1 MFDGTTASGPATVL
15 IDGGKI
21 AAVES
26 GSAPIPMGARVVD
39 LGPDSFLMP
48 GLIDAHVHLA
58 FDAGPDAV
66 TALIEADDATLLTR
80 MRGAAARALRA
91 GITTLRD
98 LGDRNY
104 LGLTLAAELTRPG
117 AGPEIIAAGPPI
129 TTPGGHCYFMGGE
142 AEGAEALRAAVR
154 ERHERGCGVVKIM
167 ASGGNMTPGSL
178 PQDSQFSLD
187 DLRVVVKE
195 ANRLGLPVAAHT
207 HGVQAIRDAVTAG
220 VNTLEHVS
228 FWTAEAVH
236 ADPALLAAIA
246 DSDVVV
252 SMTLGEAPVNG
263 RVMEPRP
270 AVAKRLPQIKGAS
283 RRLHELGATMVVGS
297 DAGIAPFKPHDVLPY
312 GVVQLTDLGFSPL
325 EALAS
330 ATSVAA
336 RACGVEDRKGRIG
349 VGADADMLA
358 ITGDPLQDLNRLRHV
373 RAVFRAGIQVR

>member
-1 MFDGTTASGPATVL
+1 MFDGTTVSGPATVL
-15 IDGGKI
+15 IDDGKI

-39 LGPDSFLMP
+39 LGPDAFLMP
-48 GLIDAHVHLA
+48 GLIDAHVHLS
-58 FDAGPDAV
+58 FDASADAAG
-66 TALIEADDATLLTR
+66 ALIEADDATLLTR

-117 AGPEIIAAGPPI
+117 SGPEIIAAGPPI

-220 VNTLEHVS
+220 VNTIEHVS
-228 FWTAEAVH
+228 FWTAEAVD

-246 DSDVVV
+246 GSDVVV
-252 SMTLGEAPVNG
+252 SMTLGQAPVNG
-263 RVMEPRP
+263 RMMEFRP
-270 AVAKRLPQIKGAS
+270 AVAKRIPQIIDAS

-325 EALAS
+325 DALAS

-336 RACGVEDRKGRIG
+336 RACGVEDRKGRIS
-349 VGADADMLA
+349 VGADADLLA
-358 ITGDPLQDLNRLRHV
+358 IDGDPLQDLNRLHHV